1 MKTLYVNPLWHVAV
15 AGVHGVLYANME
27 ARLMGLHFDEIV
39 LCMPEI
45 QPLLRHDYTFDD
57 VLTRY
62 RTRLNAGGRI
72 VLDYS
77 DPEAFYY
84 RRAAR

>member
-1 MKTLYVNPLWHVAV
+1 MKTLYVNPLWSDTV
-15 AGVHGVLYANME
+15 AGVHGVVYASLK
-27 ARLMGLHFDEIV
+27 AKLTGLHFDEIV

-45 QPLLRHDYTFDD
+45 RPLLRHDYTLEDMMAP
-57 VLTRY
+57 Y
-62 RTRLNAGGRI
+62 YTRLNAGGRI

-84 RRAAR
+84 KRAAR